1 VEGFAVILT
10 NFRRRTLLFFCTAVC
25 LAACSSGP
33 KITRTQD
40 LSESADTPYRNILV
54 IALMPSFDS
63 RWELERYVVKG
74 LAEIGTDSVASTSKM
89 DTTTPVTRQTFLAM
103 VEEID
108 ADAVLITQVVS
119 FDSMMSMKDMN
130 PETTVKFSPTYY
142 FNVWEVEVTE
152 YVEPQSIEVDGT
164 VRLATQLYSVR
175 RQEAVWA
182 IESKIKYEQVGDPAG
197 NYTYF
202 VDEANAIVAHLS
214 KDGLIAQ

>member
-1 VEGFAVILT
+1 VTLT
-10 NFRRRTLLFFCTAVC
+10 HFRRWTLLFFCTSICMAG
-25 LAACSSGP
+25 CSTGP

-40 LSESADTPYRNILV
+40 VSGSADTPYKNILI
-54 IALMPSFDS
+54 IALLPSFDS

-74 LAEIGTDSVASTSKM
+74 LAELGTSSTASTSM
-89 DTTTPVTRQTFLAM
+89 METTTPVTRQTFLAM
-103 VEEID
+103 AEEID

-119 FDSMMSMKDMN
+119 LDYSTSMKDMN
-130 PETTVKFSPTYY
+130 PETTVKVSPTYY

-152 YVEPQSIEVDGT
+152 YVEPQSIEVDGL
-164 VRLATQLYSVR
+164 VQLATQLYSVR
-175 RQEAVWA
+175 NQEAVWA

-214 KDGLIAQ
+214 EDGLIAQ